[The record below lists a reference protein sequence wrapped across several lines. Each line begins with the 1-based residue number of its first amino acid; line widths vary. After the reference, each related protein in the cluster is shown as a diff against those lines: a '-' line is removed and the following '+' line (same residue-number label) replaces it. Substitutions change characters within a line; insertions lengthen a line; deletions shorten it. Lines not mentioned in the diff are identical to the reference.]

1 MCSIAPLTDEL
12 ALIIKIAA
20 THLKDLY
27 ISKTDNL
34 AGMQEKIQLNPRKF
48 VTPEYVYGVDSRLMA
63 AAYCAK
69 LGGRKIFVVTDT
81 VIKKSRWFKELENDL
96 QTHSLDYHVFSSVS
110 PNPRDYE
117 VMQGK
122 DEYEG
127 KRCNLI
133 LALGGGS
140 VIDCA
145 KGIGIVCTNQKHIH
159 DYEGIDMIN
168 KPMPPLICIPSTGG
182 TSADLSQFA
191 IINNT
196 SEKYKFAIISKAVV
210 PDVAL
215 IDPFVLTS
223 MDTFL
228 SACTGMDALSH
239 AFEAFVSNANSAFTD
254 LYALES
260 IKLIFENLKNSIE
273 QPNDIQARGKIML
286 ASLYA
291 GLAFSNASLGC
302 VHSLAHSLGGF
313 LDLPHGECN
322 AILLPHVVD
331 YNFDAATERYI
342 KIAQSINMPMPNSN
356 PNEIKKTFIEYLINF
371 KESVGINST
380 LNDLGVT
387 TDSTKTLATKAIK
400 DPCNATNPRI
410 PVIKDLQML
419 YNEAM

>member
-1 MCSIAPLTDEL
+1 
-12 ALIIKIAA
+12 
-20 THLKDLY
+20 
-27 ISKTDNL
+27 
-34 AGMQEKIQLNPRKF
+34 MQENIQLSPRKF
-48 VTPEYVYGVDSRLMA
+48 VTPEYVYGLDSRLMA
-63 AAYCAK
+63 AAYCAR
-69 LGGRKIFVVTDT
+69 LGGRKIFVVTDA
-81 VIKKSRWFKELENDL
+81 VVKSSRWFKELENDL
-96 QTHSLDYHVFSSVS
+96 QKHSLDYHVFSSVS

-122 DEYEG
+122 NEYEE

-159 DYEGIDMIN
+159 SYEGVDMIN
-168 KPMPPLICIPSTGG
+168 KPMPPLICIPTTGG
-182 TSADLSQFA
+182 TSADVSQFA

-215 IDPFVLTS
+215 IDPIILTS

-239 AFEAFVSNANSAFTD
+239 AFEAFVSNANSSITD

-260 IKLIFENLKNSIE
+260 IKLIFDNLQNSI
-273 QPNDIQARGKIML
+273 QRPDDIQARGKIML

-302 VHSLAHSLGGF
+302 VHSLAHSLGGL

-331 YNFDAATERYI
+331 YNFDTVAERYL
-342 KIAQSINMPMPNSN
+342 KIAQSINMTMPNRN
-356 PNEIKKTFIEYLINF
+356 PNEIKKTFIKYLINF
-371 KESVGINST
+371 KENVGINST

-387 TDSTKTLATKAIK
+387 TDITEALAKKAIN
-400 DPCNATNPRI
+400 DPCNATNPKS
-410 PVIKDLQML
+410 PVVKDLQTL